1 MSNQSFHLQEIY
13 LVVKKQIRSVL
24 VFTIVVGLLGAGT
37 IFLVPKK
44 YQSTVV
50 LTANN
55 PQVTDK
61 AALFNAQ
68 IQSLYSGYGSTDDLD
83 RIVGMSMLDTLYLA
97 MVDQFKLQLEY
108 KLKATDTL
116 RLRQLA
122 AKKLRKDVLLERTDQ
137 QQLKINVL
145 FKNPE
150 MAASIANAMQ
160 HWIAQHAMQ
169 ENRKRYQKI
178 VTVLN
183 NKIES
188 VEKEYQQVSEK
199 LAQATSF
206 SQINWLQQDQQRFIE
221 QAQQIRKAKEEFE
234 VGLAAM
240 PELVAVQQVAAPN
253 LKHVYPNEWMFI
265 FLFLLGGFA
274 TGVLWVIIRNRK

>member
-1 MSNQSFHLQEIY
+1 MSNQSFHLQEMY
-13 LVVKKQIRSVL
+13 LVVKKQMRSVL
-24 VFTIVVGLLGAGT
+24 VFTIVIGLLGAGAL
-37 IFLVPKK
+37 FLVPRK

-108 KLKATDTL
+108 KLNATDTL

-122 AKKLRKDVLLERTDQ
+122 AKKFRKDVLLERTDQ

-160 HWIAQHAMQ
+160 QWIAQHAMQ
-169 ENRKRYQKI
+169 ENRKRYEKI

-206 SQINWLQQDQQRFIE
+206 SQINWLQQEQQRFIE

-274 TGVLWVIIRNRK
+274 TGVLWVIIRNSK

>member
-24 VFTIVVGLLGAGT
+24 VFTIVVGLLGAG
-37 IFLVPKK
+37 ILYLVPRK

-108 KLKATDTL
+108 RLKATDTL

-160 HWIAQHAMQ
+160 QWIAQHAMQ
-169 ENRKRYQKI
+169 ENRKRYEKI

-274 TGVLWVIIRNRK
+274 TGVLWVIIRNSK

>member
-1 MSNQSFHLQEIY
+1 MSNQSFHLQEMY
-13 LVVKKQIRSVL
+13 LVVKKQMRSVL
-24 VFTIVVGLLGAGT
+24 VFAIVVGLLGAGAL
-37 IFLVPKK
+37 FLVPRK

-150 MAASIANAMQ
+150 KAASIANAMQ
-160 HWIAQHAMQ
+160 QWIAQHAMQ
-169 ENRKRYQKI
+169 ENKKRYEKI

-206 SQINWLQQDQQRFIE
+206 SQINWLQQEQQRFIE

-274 TGVLWVIIRNRK
+274 TGVLWVIIRNSK

>member
-1 MSNQSFHLQEIY
+1 MSNQSFHLQEMY
-13 LVVKKQIRSVL
+13 LVVKKQMRSVL
-24 VFTIVVGLLGAGT
+24 VFAIVVGLLGAGAL
-37 IFLVPKK
+37 FLVPRK

-61 AALFNAQ
+61 AALFNAP

-160 HWIAQHAMQ
+160 QWIAEHAMQ
-169 ENRKRYQKI
+169 ENRKRYEKI

-183 NKIES
+183 YKIES

-199 LAQATSF
+199 LAKATSF

-240 PELVAVQQVAAPN
+240 PELVGVQQVAAPN
-253 LKHVYPNEWMFI
+253 LNHVYPNEWMFI
-265 FLFLLGGFA
+265 ILFLLGGFA

>member
-37 IFLVPKK
+37 LFFVPKK

-55 PQVTDK
+55 PQITDK

-160 HWIAQHAMQ
+160 QWIAQHAMQ
-169 ENRKRYQKI
+169 ENRKRYEKI
-178 VTVLN
+178 VAVLKT
-183 NKIES
+183 KIES

-206 SQINWLQQDQQRFIE
+206 SQINWLQQEQQRFIE

-265 FLFLLGGFA
+265 FLFLLGGFV